1 MSEMRSTRI
10 AFGDGLIKLARE
22 REDVVAMAAD
32 NSRAMNMGPFM
43 KEFPTR
49 YFEFGIAEQNMVMA
63 AAGMASTGKIVFVTT
78 YGVFICMRALEQ
90 VRTFVAY
97 PELNVKFIGALG
109 GLSGDTEGVTHQATE
124 DLSIMRA
131 IPNFTV
137 VSAAD
142 AVAAEKFV
150 KLVAERPGPV
160 FLRIGRGN
168 TPIIY
173 DQSATFEI
181 GKAIEIRNYGDQAT
195 IISTG
200 RCVVEAVEAAAM
212 LNEAG
217 YKVKVVD
224 MHTLKPLD
232 RATIVKAAKETGII
246 VTVED
251 CSLEG
256 GLGSAVA
263 EVLAEEGLAVKF
275 RRMGLDN
282 TFGSSGKLDEL
293 LDMYKISAPY
303 VQRAVRDL
311 IESN

>member
-1 MSEMRSTRI
+1 MSEMKSTRI
-10 AFGDGLIKLARE
+10 AFGEGLIKLARE
-22 REDVVAMAAD
+22 RKDVVAMAAD
-32 NSRAMNMGPFM
+32 NARAMNMGPFIN
-43 KEFPTR
+43 EFHER

-63 AAGMASTGKIVFVTT
+63 AAGMASTGKTVFVTT

-97 PELNVKFIGALG
+97 PNLNVKFAGALG

-137 VSAAD
+137 VAPAD
-142 AVAAEKFV
+142 GVAAEKFV

-168 TPIIY
+168 SPIIY
-173 DQSATFEI
+173 EDSATFEI

-200 RCVVEAVEAAAM
+200 RCVVEAVNAAAA

-217 YKVKVVD
+217 YKVRVLD
-224 MHTLKPLD
+224 MHTIKPLD
-232 RATIVKAAKETGII
+232 RLAVIKAARETKRII
-246 VTVED
+246 TVED
-251 CSLEG
+251 SSLSG

-263 EVLAEEGLAVKF
+263 EVLAEESLPVKF
-275 RRMGLDN
+275 HRMGLDN

-293 LDMYKISAPY
+293 LDMFKISAPHI
-303 VQRAVRDL
+303 VNAIRDL
-311 IESN
+311 IDA